1 MKKVFFW
8 FIVALV
14 LVLPLYYLLDKL
26 PKGAL
31 DPAIIYVISVVWGTM
46 IGAYTWNTIKKEKKK

>member
-14 LVLPLYYLLDKL
+14 LVIPMLLLERL
-26 PKGAL
+26 PKGTL
-31 DPAIIYVISVVWGTM
+31 DPAIVYVISVVWGTM
-46 IGAYTWNTIKKEKKK
+46 IGAYILNTKKKKKKK

>member
-14 LVLPLYYLLDKL
+14 LVLPLYLLDKL
-26 PKGAL
+26 PKGTL

-46 IGAYTWNTIKKEKKK
+46 IGAYILNTIKKEKKK

>member
-14 LVLPLYYLLDKL
+14 LVLPMYLLDKL

>member
-14 LVLPLYYLLDKL
+14 LVLPLYLLDKL
-26 PKGAL
+26 PKGTL
-31 DPAIIYVISVVWGTM
+31 DPVIIYVISVVWGTM

>member
-14 LVLPLYYLLDKL
+14 LVIPMLLLERL
-26 PKGAL
+26 PKGTL
-31 DPAIIYVISVVWGTM
+31 DPAIVYVISVVWGTM
-46 IGAYTWNTIKKEKKK
+46 IGASGST

>member
-8 FIVALV
+8 FFVALV
-14 LVLPLYYLLDKL
+14 LVLPLYLLDKL
-26 PKGAL
+26 PKGTL

>member
-14 LVLPLYYLLDKL
+14 LVLPLYLLDKL
-26 PKGAL
+26 PKGTL

>member
-1 MKKVFFW
+1 MKKVVFW

-14 LVLPLYYLLDKL
+14 LVLPMFLLDNL
-26 PKGAL
+26 PKGTL

-46 IGAYTWNTIKKEKKK
+46 IGAYTLNAIKKEKKK